1 MGVNFSPGA
10 ELALDAVWAEP
21 VAEAVI
27 ETDRHGAIVRAMG
40 PVRALGLP
48 LPGRLA
54 GSSLF
59 DLVHPSS
66 SRSLRSEHAA
76 LIGGRRRATLLE
88 FPALDGADALR
99 WFEIEMR
106 AMVSGDAGVTGVSST
121 LRAIADRRAF
131 EEKLFAATMTD
142 HLTGLTNRRAFVAML
157 AHLVE
162 HDAGGCI
169 AVFDIDHFR
178 AINLKFGQSAGDEV
192 LVCFADMLRCLM
204 RSEDIISRISGES
217 LGVLLPRVGLGQARA
232 LCRRVIA
239 TLSEVCGAA
248 AGLKDGF
255 TASAGLARIGASVD
269 DTMRAADLALFL
281 AKAKGRNRLEV
292 ATQ

>member
-1 MGVNFSPGA
+1 MGINFAPQT
-10 ELALDAVWAEP
+10 ALVLEGVRLEP
-21 VAEAVI
+21 VAEVLL
-27 ETDRHGAIVRAMG
+27 ETDRRGAIVRAAG
-40 PVRALGLP
+40 PLRALGLP
-48 LPGRLA
+48 LAEPLA
-54 GSSLF
+54 GTSLF

-66 SRSLRSEHAA
+66 ARSLRGEHAA
-76 LIGGRRRATLLE
+76 LIALRRKASLLE
-88 FPALDGADALR
+88 FPALDTAGSLR

-106 AMVSGDAGVTGVSST
+106 ALADGDGVRGVSST

-162 HDAGGCI
+162 HEAGGCM

-178 AINLKFGQSAGDEV
+178 AINLKFGQTAGDEV
-192 LVCFADMLRCLM
+192 LICFADLLRSLM
-204 RSEDIISRISGES
+204 RSDDIISRIGGES
-217 LGVLLPRVGLGQARA
+217 IGVLLPHAGMGQAQA

-239 TLSEVCGAA
+239 TLGELCGGAT
-248 AGLKDGF
+248 GVKDGF
-255 TASAGLARIGASVD
+255 TVSAGLARIQGSVD
-269 DTMRAADLALFL
+269 ETMRAADLALFM

-292 ATQ
+292 AEQ